1 VALPLSWSHRLRLPL
16 VAAPMLHVS
25 GPDLVAEAC
34 AAGVIGAFPTANCS
48 STDELTQW
56 IAHIRERVTEAC
68 GSVHAGAPFAA
79 NLIVRSPQL
88 QDHLQCLL
96 RERIELVITSVG
108 SPRALVG
115 PLHDTGCRVFADV
128 ASLAHAEK
136 AMEDGVDGLVLL
148 AGGAGGQT
156 GWANPFAFVRAVR
169 ALFDGPLVLA
179 GGLADGQ
186 SLWAA
191 CALGADLG
199 YMGTRFI
206 ATSESMAAPAYQRML
221 VDSTL
226 DDVMVSSAFSGLP
239 VNWLR
244 PSIVAAGL
252 DPDRLVEQVQRA
264 DAQEMFG
271 ARAARSTR
279 RWTEIFS
286 AGHSVAGVQAVKPV
300 AALIDELAAQFDAAR
315 AASLAASDFKQ
326 AFPMN
331 SPS

>member
-1 VALPLSWSHRLRLPL
+1 MAVPSDWSHRLRLPL

-25 GPDLVAEAC
+25 GPDLVAAAC
-34 AAGVIGAFPTANCS
+34 AAGVIGVFPAANCT
-48 STDELTQW
+48 STEELSQW
-56 IAHIRERVTEAC
+56 IARIRAHVTQAC
-68 GSVHAGAPFAA
+68 GSVRAGAPFAA

-96 RERIELVITSVG
+96 RERVELVIASVG

-115 PLHDTGCRVFADV
+115 PLHDAGCRIFADV

-136 AMEDGVDGLVLL
+136 ALADGVDGLVLL

-179 GGLADGQ
+179 GGLADGYA
-186 SLWAA
+186 LWAA
-191 CALGADLG
+191 RALGADLG

-206 ATSESMAAPAYQRML
+206 ATPESLAAPAYRRML
-221 VDSTL
+221 VDCTL
-226 DDVMVSSAFSGLP
+226 DDVMLSSAFSGLP
-239 VNWLR
+239 ASWLR

-252 DPDRLVEQVQRA
+252 DPAALDAQVQRA
-264 DAQEMFG
+264 DAQELFG
-271 ARAARSTR
+271 PAAARSPR
-279 RWTEIFS
+279 RWTQIFS
-286 AGHSVAGVQAVKPV
+286 AGHSVAGVDAVKPV

-315 AASLAASDFKQ
+315 AASLAAPASRRATDMKD
-326 AFPMN
+326 P
-331 SPS
+331 P